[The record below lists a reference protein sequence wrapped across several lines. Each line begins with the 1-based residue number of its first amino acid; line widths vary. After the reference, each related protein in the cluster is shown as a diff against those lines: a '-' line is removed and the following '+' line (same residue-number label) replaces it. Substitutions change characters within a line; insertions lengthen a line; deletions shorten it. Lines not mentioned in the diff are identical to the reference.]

1 MEPGDPSPNSNDWES
16 RRYQEESYGSLAVI
30 DFSTATEA
38 QHVAV
43 YSNNMGSALALA
55 EVVVYGKFSK
65 LFYNCKYI

>member
-1 MEPGDPSPNSNDWES
+1 MLTSNAVEPEDPSPNSNDWES

-30 DFSTATEA
+30 DFSTAA
-38 QHVAV
+38 DAHHVAV

-65 LFYNCKYI
+65 